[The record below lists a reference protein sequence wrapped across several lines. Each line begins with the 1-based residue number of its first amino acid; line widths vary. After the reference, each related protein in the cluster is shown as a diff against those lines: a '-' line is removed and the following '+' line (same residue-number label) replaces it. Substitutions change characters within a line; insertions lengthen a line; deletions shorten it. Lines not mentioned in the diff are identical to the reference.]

1 MAMTLTWARPV
12 LAVAAGLALAASA
25 TGWASRAASASG
37 ATGTGG
43 PSGIGPA
50 PSSVRPAATRP
61 SESGRFYGV
70 AATSA
75 RNVWAVGLQQ
85 GSLIMRWSGSRTQRY
100 RWRVSSTKL
109 PGFLS
114 GVAATSESNAW
125 AVGGTDWFSPLT
137 VAAHWNGETWT
148 QVPTPTPAGTAYFEA
163 VTATSPDNAWAV
175 GVIGDGPAVDG
186 SVDPLIEHWNGTTW
200 SQASYPEPA
209 QGQFAAVAAIS
220 ADDVW
225 AVGHIGSGPLTE
237 TLIENWNGQQ
247 WTIVPSNVPDDL
259 GTLEGVAATGP
270 DDAWAVGYTQSGPGG
285 DYESLIL
292 HWNGQQWSVV
302 PSPNPT
308 GQTDLW
314 RVAAASPRDAWAVG
328 YTNPNT
334 CSPLCG
340 TATLHWNGTRWAT
353 VRSVNP
359 PGSSLSMLA
368 DVAIISARNV
378 WAVGSYDGWSATLI
392 EHWTGKR
399 WIWHLPS

>member
-1 MAMTLTWARPV
+1 MAMTSRWARPV
-12 LAVAAGLALAASA
+12 LAVAAGLALAAS
-25 TGWASRAASASG
+25 GAAWASG
-37 ATGTGG
+37 ATGSSG
-43 PSGIGPA
+43 PSRFGPP
-50 PSSVRPAATRP
+50 PSSIRAATTRP

-85 GSLIMRWSGSRTQRY
+85 GSLIMHWSGSRTERY

-114 GVAATSESNAW
+114 AVAATSAGNAW
-125 AVGGTDWFSPLT
+125 AVGGTDWFSPQTL
-137 VAAHWNGETWT
+137 AAHWNGKTWT
-148 QVPTPTPAGTAYFEA
+148 QVSAPTPTGTAYFQGIA
-163 VTATSPDNAWAV
+163 ATSASNAWAV
-175 GVIGDGPAVDG
+175 GVIGDGPAIDG
-186 SVDPLIEHWNGTTW
+186 SVDPLIEHWNGQAW
-200 SQASYPEPA
+200 SQADYPEPA
-209 QGQFAAVAAIS
+209 GGYLTAVAAIS

-225 AVGHIGSGPLTE
+225 AVGHIGSGPLTQ
-237 TLIENWNGQQ
+237 TLIEHWNGQQ
-247 WTIVPSNVPDDL
+247 WALVPSNAPGDL
-259 GTLEGVAATGP
+259 GTLGGVAGSGP
-270 DDAWAVGYTQSGPGG
+270 DDVWTVGYDQSGPGG

-314 RVAAASPRDAWAVG
+314 RVAAASPSDAWAVG

-340 TATLHWNGTRWAT
+340 TATLHWNGTRWAA

-359 PGSSLSMLA
+359 PGSGLSMLA
-368 DVAIISARNV
+368 DLVIISARNV
-378 WAVGSYDGWSATLI
+378 WAVGSYNDWSATLI
-392 EHWTGKR
+392 EHWTGKH
-399 WIWHLPS
+399 WIWHLPR